1 MFIPNNHFE
10 YPKMTDETNFNS
22 TESST
27 ASLGYRDLTA
37 VHNCRD
43 VGATMNRF
51 FGKPVMK
58 EGLFFRSG
66 RLDFATPA
74 DLELLTG
81 STRLKSIIDLRT
93 KTELERVPSKTPD
106 GHPIAVV
113 SGATVY
119 LIPYINDEYT
129 KKALLSKLSWPRFI
143 QIIIYH
149 FLGFQNAIAVLIS
162 RLVIVPLGLRGI
174 ARECVK
180 WLGPE
185 IKQTFDIFSDENKY
199 PTLIH
204 CTQGKDRTGLATLLI
219 LLAILG
225 ETDADVK
232 AIDYDYMLS
241 NEGLSKLRDEMKK
254 EMAPFGFP
262 DDFLFAEEGWV
273 EATVELIEERGGIE
287 KYLAS
292 VGVTGDDIK
301 KLRENLL
308 IKP

>member
-1 MFIPNNHFE
+1 
-10 YPKMTDETNFNS
+10 MTDKNNIDSATIS
-22 TESST
+22 VT
-27 ASLGYRDLTA
+27 SLDYRDLTA

-43 VGATMNRF
+43 VGATINRF
-51 FGKPVMK
+51 LGKPIMK
-58 EGLFFRSG
+58 EGLLFRSG

-93 KTELERVPSKTPD
+93 TTELARVPSKTPD

-119 LIPYINDEYT
+119 HIPYINDDYT

-143 QIIIYH
+143 QVIVYH
-149 FLGFQNAIAVLIS
+149 LLGFKTAVAILLS
-162 RLVIVPLGLRGI
+162 KLVIVPLGLKGI
-174 ARECVK
+174 ALECIK

-185 IKQTFDIFSDENKY
+185 IKQTFDIFSDETKY

-204 CTQGKDRTGLATLLI
+204 CSQGKDRTGLATLLV

-225 ETDADVK
+225 DADAQVK
-232 AIDYDYMLS
+232 AIEYDYMLS
-241 NEGLSKLRDEMKK
+241 NEGLEKLRDEMRK

-262 DDFLFAEEGWV
+262 DDFLYAEEGWV
-273 EATVELIEERGGIE
+273 ETTVGLIQERGGIE
-287 KYLAS
+287 NYLAS
-292 VGVTGDDIK
+292 VGVTADDIK
-301 KLRENLL
+301 KIREYLL
-308 IKP
+308 VKS